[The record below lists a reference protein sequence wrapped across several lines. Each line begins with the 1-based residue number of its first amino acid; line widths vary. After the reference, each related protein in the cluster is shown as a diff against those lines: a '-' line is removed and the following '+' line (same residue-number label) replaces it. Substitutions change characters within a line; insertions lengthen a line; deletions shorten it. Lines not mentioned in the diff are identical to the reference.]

1 MTTFWSTYI
10 CVLTIGSL
18 IGLTWLLLGTRKG
31 ETKGTTDQTM
41 GHSFDGIEE
50 YDNPLPKWWFWL
62 FVGTLVFSV
71 GYLILYPGLGNWK
84 GILPGYEDGWTQT
97 NEWQKEMNKADAK
110 FGPIFAKFAAMPV
123 EEVAKDPQALKMGGR
138 LFASNCAVCHG
149 SDAKGAYGFPN
160 LTDKDW
166 RWGGD
171 PETIKASIMGGR
183 HGVMPAWAEVIG
195 EQGVADVAA
204 FVLTNLD
211 GRSLP
216 QEAKADP
223 ANGEK
228 LFATNCVACH
238 GPQGKGTPA
247 MGAPDLTHPTAFIY
261 GSSFAQLQQ
270 TIRYGRQGQMPAQE
284 AIQGNDKVHLLA
296 AYVYSLSQEEPAQ
309 GETLSAK

>member
-18 IGLTWLLLGTRKG
+18 IGLTWLLLSTRKG
-31 ETKGTTDQTM
+31 ESKGTTDQTM

-84 GILPGYEDGWTQT
+84 GILPGYQDGWTGT
-97 NEWQKEMNKADAK
+97 NEWQKEMERADAK

-138 LFASNCAVCHG
+138 LFASNCSVCHG

-160 LTDKDW
+160 LTDNDW

-171 PETIKASIMGGR
+171 PDTIKASIMGGR

-195 EQGVADVAA
+195 EQGVADVAG
-204 FVLTNLD
+204 FVLSKLD
-211 GRSLP
+211 GRQLP
-216 QEAKADP
+216 KEAKADV

-238 GPQGKGTPA
+238 GPEGKGTPA
-247 MGAPDLTHPTAFIY
+247 MGAPDLTHPQAFIY

-270 TIRYGRQGQMPAQE
+270 TIRYGRQGQMPAQQD
-284 AIQGNDKVHLLA
+284 IQGNDKVHLLA
-296 AYVYSLSQEEPAQ
+296 AYVYSLSQPA
-309 GETLSAK
+309 ETVTAK